1 MASDLLVSVQSIS
14 KSYGLQTLFDGI
26 TLSFREEERL
36 GLIGPNG
43 SGKSTLL
50 KILAGLETPD
60 SGQVALAGSTHL
72 VYLPQEDK
80 FPAGATVES
89 ALLEALPPFHKDEGL
104 GSIRDTLREMAFA
117 DLQQKVDTLS
127 GGWRKRLAVTCAL
140 IREPNLLL
148 MDEPT
153 NHLDL
158 EGILW
163 LEDLLRQARFA
174 FVLVSHDR
182 YFLENATNRVVELNR
197 RYPDGYL
204 RVEGNYSDFLR
215 RRLEVFDQQDQ
226 QEQVLANKFRRELEW
241 LRRGPKARTTKAKGR
256 IDAAY
261 ELKDELTE
269 TRSRNAQG
277 ARADIEFD
285 ASGRKTRKLVEVT
298 GAEVT
303 RGGKRLFAGLDLTLG
318 PGSCLGLLGRNGS
331 GKSSLIQML
340 QGKLP
345 PSAGKITWAD
355 DLKIVSF
362 DQKREQLDKSQ
373 RLKEALSP
381 TGDSVM
387 FQGKP
392 LHVTAWAK
400 RFLFPIEKLGLPVSR
415 LSGGEQARVLIAR
428 LMLQPADLLLLDE
441 PTNDLDIATLEVLED
456 SLAEFP
462 GAVVL
467 ITHDRYLMDRL
478 SDRLLYLD
486 GEGKAEYFA
495 DYSQWLQAR
504 RDGAPSVSKQA
515 SAPAPKAP
523 VTQRL
528 SREERKE
535 LDGIQKKLER
545 AEGEVARLQQQMLDP
560 AVASDAARLKQ
571 LHAEV
576 QSAEARVAQIY
587 ARWEELEAKGTAG

>member
-1 MASDLLVSVQSIS
+1 MPSDLLVSVQSLS
-14 KSYGLQTLFDGI
+14 KAYGLQTLFDGI
-26 TLSFREEERL
+26 TLSFREGERL

-50 KILAGLETPD
+50 KILAGIETPD
-60 SGQVALAGSTHL
+60 SGQAALAGSTHL

-89 ALLEALPPFHKDEGL
+89 ALLDALPPYHKDEGL
-104 GSIRDTLREMAFA
+104 SSIRDMLREMNFA
-117 DLQQKVDTLS
+117 DLDQEVDSLS

-163 LEDLLRQARFA
+163 LEGLLKQARFA

-182 YFLENATNRVVELNR
+182 YFLENVTNRIVELNR

-204 RVEGNYSDFLR
+204 RVEGNYSEFLQ
-215 RRLEVFDQQDQ
+215 RRLAVFDQQDRE
-226 QEQVLANKFRRELEW
+226 EQVLANKFRRELEW

-256 IDAAY
+256 IDSAY
-261 ELKDELTE
+261 ELKDELTA
-269 TRSRNAQG
+269 TRGRNAQG
-277 ARADIEFD
+277 ARAGIEFEG
-285 ASGRKTRKLVEVT
+285 SERKTRKLVELKQA
-298 GAEVT
+298 GMERGT
-303 RGGKRLFAGLDLTLG
+303 RRLFAGLDLTLG
-318 PGSCLGLLGRNGS
+318 PGSCLGVLGRNGS
-331 GKSSLIQML
+331 GKSSLMQL
-340 QGKLP
+340 LTGALKPTQGT
-345 PSAGKITWAD
+345 ITWAD

-362 DQKREQLDKSQ
+362 DQKREQLDRKL
-373 RLKEALSP
+373 RLREALSP

-392 LHVTAWAK
+392 LHVSAWAK
-400 RFLFPIEKLGLPVSR
+400 RFLFPIEKLGLPVSQ

-456 SLAEFP
+456 SLSEFP
-462 GAVVL
+462 GACVL

-486 GEGKAEYFA
+486 GEGRAEYFA
-495 DYSQWLQAR
+495 DYSQWLQMRAR
-504 RDGAPSVSKQA
+504 
-515 SAPAPKAP
+515 SAPAAAAAEAAP
-523 VTQRL
+523 VPKPAPALRL

-535 LDGIQKKLER
+535 LDGIEKKVER
-545 AEGEVARLQQQMLDP
+545 AEAEVTRLQQQMLEP
-560 AVASDAARLKQ
+560 AVMSDATRLKE
-571 LHAEV
+571 LYAEMKA
-576 QSAEARVAQIY
+576 AEAKVAAIY
-587 ARWEELEAKGTAG
+587 ARWQELEALGG

>member
-1 MASDLLVSVQSIS
+1 MASDLLVSVQSLG
-14 KSYGLQTLFDGI
+14 KAYGLQTLFDGI

-50 KILAGLETPD
+50 KILAGIETPD
-60 SGQVALAGSTHL
+60 SGQVAMAGSTHL
-72 VYLPQEDK
+72 VYLPQEDR
-80 FPAGATVES
+80 FPADATIES
-89 ALLEALPPFHKDEGL
+89 ALLEALPAYHKDQGL
-104 GSIRDTLREMAFA
+104 SSIRDTLREMDFA
-117 DLQQKVDTLS
+117 DLNQKVDTLS
-127 GGWRKRLAVTCAL
+127 GGWRKRLAMTCAL
-140 IREPNLLL
+140 VREPNLLL

-163 LEDLLRQARFA
+163 LEGLLKRARFA

-182 YFLENATNRVVELNR
+182 YFLENATNRIVELNR

-204 RVEGNYSDFLR
+204 RVEGNYSEFLQ
-215 RRLEVFDQQDQ
+215 RRLAVFDQQDRE
-226 QEQVLANKFRRELEW
+226 EQVLANKFRRELEW

-261 ELKDELTE
+261 DLKDELTA
-269 TRSRNAQG
+269 TRGRNAEG
-277 ARADIEFD
+277 ARAGIEFEG
-285 ASGRKTRKLVEVT
+285 SERKTRKLVELKQA
-298 GAEVT
+298 GME
-303 RGGKRLFAGLDLTLG
+303 RGGRCLFTGLDLTLG
-318 PGSCLGLLGRNGS
+318 PGSCLGVLGRNGS
-331 GKSSLIQML
+331 GKSSLMQL
-340 QGKLP
+340 LTGALKPTQG
-345 PSAGKITWAD
+345 SITWAD

-362 DQKREQLDKSQ
+362 DQKREQLDRKL
-373 RLKEALSP
+373 RLREALSP

-392 LHVTAWAK
+392 LHVSAWAK
-400 RFLFPIEKLGLPVSR
+400 RFLFPIEKLGLPVSQ

-456 SLAEFP
+456 SLSEYP
-462 GAVVL
+462 GACVL

-486 GEGKAEYFA
+486 GEGHAEYFA
-495 DYSQWLQAR
+495 DYSQWLQVRGQRTPLAA
-504 RDGAPSVSKQA
+504 APEA
-515 SAPAPKAP
+515 APAPKQ
-523 VTQRL
+523 TQATGL

-535 LDGIQKKLER
+535 LDGIEKKVER
-545 AEGEVARLQQQMLDP
+545 VEAEVARLQQQMLEP
-560 AVASDAARLKQ
+560 AVMSDASRLKA
-571 LHAEV
+571 LYAEL
-576 QSAEARVAQIY
+576 QAAQTKVATIY
-587 ARWEELEAKGTAG
+587 ARWQELESRVSG

>member
-1 MASDLLVSVQSIS
+1 MASDLLVSVQSLV
-14 KSYGLQTLFDGI
+14 KAYGLQTLFDGI
-26 TLSFREEERL
+26 TLSFREGERL

-50 KILAGLETPD
+50 KILAGIETPD
-60 SGQVALAGSTHL
+60 SGQAALAGSTHL

-89 ALLEALPPFHKDEGL
+89 ALLDALPPYHKDEGL
-104 GSIRDTLREMAFA
+104 SSIRDTLREMNFA
-117 DLQQKVDTLS
+117 DLDQKVDSLS

-163 LEDLLRQARFA
+163 LEGLLRQARFA

-182 YFLENATNRVVELNR
+182 YFLENVTNRIVELNR

-204 RVEGNYSDFLR
+204 RVEGNYSEFLQ
-215 RRLEVFDQQDQ
+215 RRLAVFDQQDRE
-226 QEQVLANKFRRELEW
+226 EQVLANKFRRELEW

-261 ELKDELTE
+261 ELKDELTA
-269 TRSRNAQG
+269 TRGRNAQG
-277 ARADIEFD
+277 ARAGIEFEG
-285 ASGRKTRKLVEVT
+285 SERKTRKLVELKQV
-298 GAEVT
+298 GME
-303 RGGKRLFAGLDLTLG
+303 RGGRRLFTGLDLTLG
-318 PGSCLGLLGRNGS
+318 PGSCLGVLGRNGS
-331 GKSSLIQML
+331 GKSSLMQVL
-340 QGKLP
+340 TGALKPAQG
-345 PSAGKITWAD
+345 SITWAD

-362 DQKREQLDKSQ
+362 DQKREQLDKSL
-373 RLKEALSP
+373 RLREALSP

-392 LHVTAWAK
+392 LHVSAWAK
-400 RFLFPIEKLGLPVSR
+400 RFLFPIEKLGLPVSQ

-456 SLAEFP
+456 SLSEFP
-462 GAVVL
+462 GACVL

-486 GEGKAEYFA
+486 GEGRAEYFA

-504 RDGAPSVSKQA
+504 PRRTAVSAPVE
-515 SAPAPKAP
+515 SAPAPKKAP
-523 VTQRL
+523 ASRL

-535 LDGIQKKLER
+535 LDGIEKKVER
-545 AEGEVARLQQQMLDP
+545 AEAEIARLQQQMLEP
-560 AVASDAARLKQ
+560 AVMSDAARLKG
-571 LHAEV
+571 LYAELQAA
-576 QSAEARVAQIY
+576 QSRVAGVY
-587 ARWEELEAKGTAG
+587 ARWQELESRASG

>member
-1 MASDLLVSVQSIS
+1 MASDLLVSVQSLG
-14 KSYGLQTLFDGI
+14 KAYGLQTLFDGI
-26 TLSFREEERL
+26 SLSFREDERL

-50 KILAGLETPD
+50 KILAGIETPD

-72 VYLPQEDK
+72 VYLPQEDR

-89 ALLEALPPFHKDEGL
+89 ALLDALPAYHKDQGL
-104 GSIRDTLREMAFA
+104 GSIRDILREMSFA
-117 DLQQKVDTLS
+117 DLQQKVDSLS
-127 GGWRKRLAVTCAL
+127 GGWRKRLAVACAL
-140 IREPNLLL
+140 ISEPNLLL

-163 LEDLLRQARFA
+163 LEGLLKQARFA

-204 RVEGNYSDFLR
+204 RVEGNYSEFLQ
-215 RRLEVFDQQDQ
+215 RRLAVFDQQDRE
-226 QEQVLANKFRRELEW
+226 EQVLANKFRRELEW

-261 ELKDELTE
+261 ELKDELTA
-269 TRSRNAQG
+269 TRGRNAQG
-277 ARADIEFD
+277 ARAGIEFEG
-285 ASGRKTRKLVEVT
+285 SERKTRKLVELKQA
-298 GAEVT
+298 GME
-303 RGGKRLFAGLDLTLG
+303 RGSRRLFSGLDLTLG
-318 PGSCLGLLGRNGS
+318 PGSCLGVLGRNGS
-331 GKSSLIQML
+331 GKSSLMQLLTGAL
-340 QGKLP
+340 QPTEG
-345 PSAGKITWAD
+345 SIAWAD
-355 DLKIVSF
+355 DLKVVSF
-362 DQKREQLDKSQ
+362 DQKREQLDRSL
-373 RLKEALSP
+373 RLREALSP

-392 LHVTAWAK
+392 LHVSAWAK
-400 RFLFPIEKLGLPVSR
+400 RFLFPTEKLGLPVSQ

-456 SLAEFP
+456 SLSEFP
-462 GAVVL
+462 GACVL

-486 GEGKAEYFA
+486 GEGHAEFFA
-495 DYSQWLQAR
+495 DYAQWLQR
-504 RDGAPSVSKQA
+504 RGRSTPVAALPET
-515 SAPAPKAP
+515 APAPKKAP
-523 VTQRL
+523 ASRL

-535 LDGIQKKLER
+535 LDGIGKKLEK
-545 AEGEVARLQQQMLDP
+545 AEAEVVRLQQQMQEP
-560 AVASDAARLKQ
+560 GIMSDAELLKELYASLQ
-571 LHAEV
+571 AAEL
-576 QSAEARVAQIY
+576 RVTQVY
-587 ARWEELEAKGTAG
+587 RRWEELEALDR